1 MFARV
6 SLNSELV
13 FRSKSV
19 YIITNNKTV
28 IPVSRIKLVRPRQ
41 DGSSVIVLSTGEQ
54 IKDTREAVEVLAS
67 AYYKVPDIAP
77 IVSYMSEISREIKNL
92 KHRVGESI
100 DLLRASTT
108 GISTAERSL
117 KLSVKDVQETQRSL
131 DADTR
136 SVSRVISSLEKAID
150 EC

>member
-1 MFARV
+1 M
-6 SLNSELV
+6 
-13 FRSKSV
+13 

-28 IPVSRIKLVRPRQ
+28 IPVSSIKLVRPRQ